1 MSMPCPHCS
10 ATAYVRS
17 SRLMSP
23 ISKEM
28 YYQCSNLECGHTFV
42 GVTEVVRTLS
52 PSACPNPSVQIR
64 QFKASNV

>member
-10 ATAYVRS
+10 AVAHVRT

-42 GVTEVVRTLS
+42 GVIEVVRTLS

-64 QFKASNV
+64 QYKATAA